1 MVMKSYYELDTATW
15 QHAQEHF
22 LTVILEEMLDG
33 RFPWDQLGSRR
44 VMIQAQV
51 ERVRKQGDRYMQ
63 KQTLAEAFRPD
74 LRRVA
79 QRYAQRA
86 HYLGPGEHAVAL
98 QDLTL

>member
-1 MVMKSYYELDTATW
+1 MKSYYELDTATR
-15 QHAQEHF
+15 QRAQEHF
-22 LTVILEEMLDG
+22 FAVILEEMLDG

-44 VMIQAQV
+44 GTIQAQV
-51 ERVRKQGDRYMQ
+51 EHVRKQGDRYTQ

-86 HYLGPGEHAVAL
+86 HYLEPGEHAVAV
-98 QDLTL
+98 QDLTP